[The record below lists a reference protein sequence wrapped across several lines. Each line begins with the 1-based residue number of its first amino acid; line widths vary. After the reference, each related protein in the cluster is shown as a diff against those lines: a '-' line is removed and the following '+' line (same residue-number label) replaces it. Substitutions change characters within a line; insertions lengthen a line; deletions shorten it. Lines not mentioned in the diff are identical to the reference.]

1 MAEIKTPFEL
11 VTERLTAITTNGKMP
26 FAISG
31 ERARDEMILAIEADR
46 AQLAD
51 QKLDVDGGLMDPI
64 MLAIAEALEDRGDDR
79 SKRAAAA
86 VRNEGGFAEVI
97 FDSYVEGLLTTV
109 ARVYGTEEKVCG
121 RCDDTVDYVDSDGRC
136 DTCVKELGAE
146 EAATIEAT
154 MKIEREARS

>member
-1 MAEIKTPFEL
+1 MTEIKTPSDIGADVAKKAKKTMMFIDIAALIAE
-11 VTERLTAITTNGKMP
+11 G
-26 FAISG
+26 
-31 ERARDEMILAIEADR
+31 IEADR

-86 VRNEGGFAEVI
+86 VRNEGGFADVI
-97 FDSYVEGLLTTV
+97 FDSYVEGFLTTV
-109 ARVYGTEEKVCG
+109 AQVYGTEEKVCQ

-136 DTCVKELGAE
+136 DTCVKELGA
-146 EAATIEAT
+146 
-154 MKIEREARS
+154 